1 MKLKIINKYA
11 DDRGGFTFYSLQVAF
26 SETEIYNKIVDSLER
41 RGADPTKIEKTIRVG
56 EFNGAPSYTFYLGCS
71 AFTSGKVDRFGIID
85 ALVNFE
91 LIGEYINPRIAILD
105 RKEQVLGYEPPEQE
119 VTGWTGGNEPTATF
133 VNPEEK
139 KEPELPSE
147 EPENELPF

>member
-26 SETEIYNKIVDSLER
+26 SETEIYNKIVDSLEK

-56 EFNGAPSYTFYLGCS
+56 EFNGSPSYTFYLGCS

-91 LIGEYINPRIAILD
+91 LNGEYINPRIAIVD
-105 RKEQVLGYEPPEQE
+105 RKEQVLGYEPPEEE
-119 VTGWTGGNEPTATF
+119 VTGWAGGNEPTAEF
-133 VNPEEK
+133 VKPSEQANPH
-139 KEPELPSE
+139 LPSA
-147 EPENELPF
+147 EPTDDLPF